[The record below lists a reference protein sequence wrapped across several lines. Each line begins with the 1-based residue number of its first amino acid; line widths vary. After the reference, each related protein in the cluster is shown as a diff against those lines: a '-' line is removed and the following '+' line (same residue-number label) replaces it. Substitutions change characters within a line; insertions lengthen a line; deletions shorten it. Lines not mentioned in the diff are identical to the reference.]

1 MTSKLYL
8 GIDVSTSCTGFA
20 LIDED
25 KKLIEASFIYL
36 DSPDHHQ
43 RALEVKKEI
52 ERYSTRGIERVSIE
66 ANLTGFQRG
75 RSSAHVLMTLARFNG
90 VVTYLTREVLD
101 ITPDIISVTVA
112 RNNLG
117 IKIPRGADPKAVVK
131 IWVDSQEKDFKWQTK
146 VLKSGPRKGETV
158 LEKGVEDAMDAYVM
172 ARALILLKNNPELFI
187 VKHDR
192 HRRKTNPI
200 EERVGGLR
208 GSKRRR

>member
-1 MTSKLYL
+1 LTSKLYL

-20 LIDED
+20 LIDETG
-25 KKLIEASFIYL
+25 KLIEASFVYL

-43 RALEVKKEI
+43 RALDVKKEI

-90 VVTYLTREVLD
+90 VVTYLAREVLS
-101 ITPDIISVTVA
+101 ITPDVISVTIA

-117 IKIPRGADPKAVVK
+117 IKIPRGSDPKAIVK
-131 IWVDSQEKDFKWQTK
+131 MWVDSQEKDYTWQTK

-158 LEKGVEDAMDAYVM
+158 LEKGVEDAMDAYVI
-172 ARALILLKNNPELFI
+172 ARAVLLLKNKPDLFTI
-187 VKHDR
+187 NHDR
-192 HRRKTNPI
+192 RRRKTDATEKSPG
-200 EERVGGLR
+200 RLR
-208 GSKRRR
+208 SSKRRG